1 MASSA
6 VKATSENRTWDDA
19 EYEKLARAR
28 REDAYDE
35 KVNRFAEKKSVS
47 VRQENLDLEKKVGT
61 KSKFNAHPDAKR
73 TGKGFWCA
81 VCELEFLDSNSYVNH
96 INSRFHQSKLG
107 KSMVITESSLSEV
120 KMKLLAQKKRAKN
133 VSSVQANNDN
143 STKMTKVERYELK
156 RQQVE
161 NEARERK
168 RQKKKHKRNDQS
180 CPEGDPSSNGDGKI
194 EEQEPQ
200 KEDGEAEEDDEMKQ
214 MKMMM
219 GFGSFS

>member
-35 KVNRFAEKKSVS
+35 RVNRFAEKKSVS
-47 VRQENLDLEKKVGT
+47 VRQETLDLEKKVGT

-133 VSSVQANNDN
+133 VPSVKVDN
-143 STKMTKVERYELK
+143 VNITKMTKVERYELK
-156 RQQVE
+156 RQQME

-168 RQKKKHKRNDQS
+168 RQKKKHKRNDER
-180 CPEGDPSSNGDGKI
+180 CPKADSNSNRDGKVD
-194 EEQEPQ
+194 EQEPV
-200 KEDGEAEEDDEMKQ
+200 KEDGEEEDDEMKQ

-219 GFGSFS
+219 GFGNFS

>member
-19 EYEKLARAR
+19 EYEKLARAK

-35 KVNRFAEKKSVS
+35 RVNKFAEKKSVS
-47 VRQENLDLEKKVGT
+47 VRQETLDLEKKVGT

-120 KMKLLAQKKRAKN
+120 KMNLLAQKKRARHT
-133 VSSVQANNDN
+133 SSAQVGSGNN
-143 STKMTKVERYELK
+143 TKLTKVERYELK
-156 RQQVE
+156 RQRLE
-161 NEARERK
+161 SEARERK
-168 RQKKKHKRNDQS
+168 RQKKKQNKSNKS
-180 CPEGDPSSNGDGKI
+180 CPEASSSSTGNDKND
-194 EEQEPQ
+194 EQEPQ
-200 KEDGEAEEDDEMKQ
+200 KEEAEVEDDEMKQ
-214 MKMMM
+214 MKLMM
-219 GFGSFS
+219 GFGGFS